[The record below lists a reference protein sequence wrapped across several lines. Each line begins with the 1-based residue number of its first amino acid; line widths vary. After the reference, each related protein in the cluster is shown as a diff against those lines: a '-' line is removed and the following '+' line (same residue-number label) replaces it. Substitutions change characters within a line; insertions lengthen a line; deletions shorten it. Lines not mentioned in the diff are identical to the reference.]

1 MKKYNKKFYKIKK
14 VARVATKLGKKLIL
28 NVSKLTSAF
37 FYGTIELIL
46 KIISVSIGLAFLT
59 LVIIPLL
66 EYFGVFENLLI
77 LEPLINIIV
86 ELLEK
91 LL

>member
-1 MKKYNKKFYKIKK
+1 MNNKKIYKFKK
-14 VARVATKLGKKLIL
+14 VARKATKLGKKLITQI
-28 NVSKLTSAF
+28 SKTFSAF
-37 FYGTIELIL
+37 FYDTIRLIL
-46 KIISVSIGLAFLT
+46 KIISLVIGLAFLT
-59 LVIIPLL
+59 LVVIPLL
-66 EYFGVFENLLI
+66 EYFGVFENLVI

>member
-1 MKKYNKKFYKIKK
+1 MNNKKIYKFKK
-14 VARVATKLGKKLIL
+14 VARKTTKLGKKLIQQI
-28 NVSKLTSAF
+28 SKLLSAF
-37 FYGTIELIL
+37 FYDTIEFIL
-46 KIISVSIGLAFLT
+46 KIISISIGLAFLT

-66 EYFGVFENLLI
+66 EYFGVFENLAI
-77 LEPLINIIV
+77 LEPLINIIT

>member
-1 MKKYNKKFYKIKK
+1 MNNKKIYKFKK
-14 VARVATKLGKKLIL
+14 VAKKATKLGKKLITHI
-28 NVSKLTSAF
+28 SKLLSAF

-46 KIISVSIGLAFLT
+46 KIISISIGLAFLT
-59 LVIIPLL
+59 LVVIPLL
-66 EYFGVFENLLI
+66 EYLGVFENLAI
-77 LEPLINIIV
+77 LEPLINIIT